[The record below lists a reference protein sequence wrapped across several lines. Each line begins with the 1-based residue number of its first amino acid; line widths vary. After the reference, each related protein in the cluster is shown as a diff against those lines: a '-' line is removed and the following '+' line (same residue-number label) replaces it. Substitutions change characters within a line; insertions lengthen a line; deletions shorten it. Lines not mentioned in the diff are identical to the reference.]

1 MEVPTD
7 RPVEEL
13 SHEELRDEYSQI
25 NDELYHTGM
34 PTIEQNEE
42 LYERRDEV
50 WAEMKSR
57 VDFEYPECPECGSSR
72 QWSQTPGDP
81 KMCGECGHE
90 VADPEVVEA
99 IDEAWD
105 TILHGN

>member
-13 SHEELRDEYSQI
+13 SHEDLREEYSQI
-25 NDELYHTGM
+25 NDDLYHTGM
-34 PTIEQNEE
+34 PTAERNEE
-42 LYERRDEV
+42 LYERRDEI

-57 VDFEYPECPECGSSR
+57 VEFEYPECPECGSSH

-81 KMCGECGHE
+81 KQCGSCGYHPQKTE
-90 VADPEVVEA
+90 IIEQ
-99 IDEAWD
+99 IDEAWN
-105 TILHGN
+105 TILNA